1 MFINLRHGGIS
12 CHTLSI
18 KCLLIRPD
26 SPTVKV
32 EKPSIN
38 ILWWQKVISNY
49 CANNLTVTQGFFI
62 KKIIHNNYAI
72 LYCSCYESNLT
83 S

>member
-1 MFINLRHGGIS
+1 MTTYILLYNSIAMFINSRHGGIS

-49 CANNLTVTQGFFI
+49 CANNLTVTQGLCNIVLFLLNQI
-62 KKIIHNNYAI
+62 
-72 LYCSCYESNLT
+72 
-83 S
+83 